1 MRFSKKRDMNVVK
14 KEKHF
19 ITVGKASLFT
29 GLDPSDNQE
38 DTGQIEELVKRKQKE
53 LRDSMKNFSPV
64 KNLLFK
70 EFEVR
75 THKDIR
81 ACAVKSVCDAMESVQ
96 KRVLFS
102 EQ

>member
-1 MRFSKKRDMNVVK
+1 MRFSKKKGYECRQK
-14 KEKHF
+14 RKTHYYSWKIF
-19 ITVGKASLFT
+19 SFYRSG
-29 GLDPSDNQE
+29 PSDNQE
-38 DTGQIEELVKRKQKE
+38 DAGQIEELVKRKQKE

-81 ACAVKSVCDAMESVQ
+81 ACAVKSVCDAMKSAQ

-102 EQ
+102 GQ